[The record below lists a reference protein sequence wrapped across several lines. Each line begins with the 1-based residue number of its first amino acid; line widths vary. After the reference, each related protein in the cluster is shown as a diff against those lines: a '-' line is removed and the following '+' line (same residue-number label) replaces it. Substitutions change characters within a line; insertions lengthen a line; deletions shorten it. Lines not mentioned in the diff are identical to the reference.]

1 MRARFVLG
9 LLPLLAAGSFAS
21 AEPKNAPVKTA
32 KTESTV
38 KCALS
43 GVARLPVNTAITDAA
58 GRTLARFSGSE
69 VALSVIELTR
79 ATPVKALIE
88 TGTGRGSFRVRGF
101 VDAATLPVFGVRD
114 LAVVPG
120 HVFLSARRRLTIVGA
135 EPDRLKVERRLS
147 APFQQTLST
156 WAPCSAL
163 ELSERA
169 ARPSK
174 EGKAPAGYMPE
185 GDARGYVLRR
195 TSLELFDA
203 DAAARHPVTELHR
216 APDADGVLFFGRETQ
231 AGFVHIE
238 HRGEIVIDAWARLT
252 DLEALPRGEIMDQVA
267 TPSSTRTPPRLAV
280 QGEPRTVRSVHSVP
294 LRSAASATASVIGE
308 IEPETDTY
316 VLDVIA
322 GWASV
327 MPKSLTVVP
336 AENAQ
341 FWVKASDLGI

>member
-21 AEPKNAPVKTA
+21 AEPKNAPVKPA
-32 KTESTV
+32 KTESSV

-43 GVARLPVNTAITDAA
+43 GAARLPINTAITDAS

-147 APFQQTLST
+147 PPFQQTLST

-169 ARPSK
+169 PT
-174 EGKAPAGYMPE
+174 GHMPE

-195 TSLELFDA
+195 SSLELFDA

-216 APDADGVLFFGRETQ
+216 APESDGVLFFGRETR

-267 TPSSTRTPPRLAV
+267 AASSTRTPPRLAV

-316 VLDVIA
+316 VLDVMA